1 MAELTCDRCCF
12 FFILEVCILLAVA
25 VGMWIHYR
33 RVIQSKNRTLYR
45 FINKQ
50 AYWRNMWML
59 LMGEYT
65 QLKQSIEET
74 ERPAEPLHETSQPDS
89 GQVRPDT
96 LQDKRNESFT
106 YD

>member
-1 MAELTCDRCCF
+1 
-12 FFILEVCILLAVA
+12 
-25 VGMWIHYR
+25 
-33 RVIQSKNRTLYR
+33 
-45 FINKQ
+45 
-50 AYWRNMWML
+50 ML

-74 ERPAEPLHETSQPDS
+74 ERTAEPLHETSQPDS

-96 LQDKRNESFT
+96 LQDKRNESLN